1 MFRLMRPK
9 PPHGWNAV
17 VWELGIVTAGVLIA
31 LGAQQVAQGFND
43 RADAARARA
52 AIRTELQTNMSRL
65 DSRSAIRSCVE
76 RRIEEVQVLL
86 EGAAKS
92 GVIDTPRW
100 IGRPQYW
107 TMQIARWEALAQAG
121 RAALLSDDE
130 LGHYSQLHHWMR
142 NITSEMVVEQADWA
156 KLRTLEH
163 LSDASPDVLIE
174 FNLALQDARYR
185 HWRITQH
192 TALLAGLAREARL
205 KVVPNSIPAP
215 RSACVAMD
223 TPRPQAI
230 RESGSPYGEP

>member
-1 MFRLMRPK
+1 MFRLMRLK

-17 VWELGIVTAGVLIA
+17 AWELGIVTAGVLIA
-31 LGAQQVAQGFND
+31 LGAQQIAQGFND
-43 RADAARARA
+43 RADADRART
-52 AIRTELQTNMSRL
+52 AIRTELQTNMARL
-65 DSRSAIRSCVE
+65 ASRSAIRSCVE
-76 RRIEEVQVLL
+76 HRIDEVQALL
-86 EGAAKS
+86 DGAAKS
-92 GVIDTPRW
+92 GVIDTPKW

-107 TMQIARWEALAQAG
+107 TMQVARWEALAQAG

-130 LGHYSQLHHWMR
+130 LGLFSQLHHFMQ
-142 NITSEMVVEQADWA
+142 NITAEMVVEQGDWA

-163 LSDASPDVLIE
+163 LGHASPDALFE
-174 FNLALQDARYR
+174 LNLALQDARYR

-192 TALLAGLAREARL
+192 SALLAALAREARL
-205 KVVPNSIPAP
+205 KVVRNSIPAP